1 MILIAG
7 GSGQL
12 GSRIVQLLTGRGLQV
27 RVLTRDPNRAHAL
40 RGDLV
45 ELVAGDVREPR
56 AVEAAIQGVSTV
68 ISAVHGFIG
77 AGDCNP
83 RTIDRDGNHNLIS
96 AAQAAGAEHFILT
109 SIHGATADH
118 PMELFRMKYAAEQ
131 ELRQSGLAWTIIRPT
146 AYMETWAMLIGEPL
160 IATGKTRLFG
170 TGENP
175 INFVSAADVAR
186 FADLAVVD
194 PNMRGVEV
202 DVGGPENLTFR
213 QFAQMFEARI
223 GKQGTISQVPRPMMR
238 MMSVVMRPFNAT
250 LARQI
255 QAGVVMDTHDMSF
268 DCAETSHRYP
278 SIELTTLAHMIQRD
292 YGDRISSVT
301 A

>member
-170 TGENP
+170 SGENP

-186 FADLAVVD
+186 FVELAAVD

-268 DCAETSHRYP
+268 DCAETSRRYP
-278 SIELTTLAHMIQRD
+278 SIELTTLANMIQRD